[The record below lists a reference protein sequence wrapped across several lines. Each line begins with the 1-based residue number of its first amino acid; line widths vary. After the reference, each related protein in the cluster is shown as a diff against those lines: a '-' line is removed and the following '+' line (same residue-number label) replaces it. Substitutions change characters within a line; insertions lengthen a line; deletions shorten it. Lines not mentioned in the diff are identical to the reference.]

1 MAGTA
6 DDLGASTREAP
17 DSDRGPWLAIVNPA
31 AGGGRCG
38 RKAGGA
44 LDDLRGVLGQSGQ
57 ALEIAVTRHGGDAA
71 SIVREAFAAGARR
84 FVAVGGDGTAFEIV
98 NGLFP
103 EAAAD
108 AQPPVL
114 GFLPLG
120 TGNSFVR
127 DWSRD
132 GLVYGRDALRSGRR
146 RRVDLLRVRHRGGEL
161 WALGVVSLAF
171 PAAVAALV
179 NRRLKP
185 FGKLGY
191 SIGVLTEVA
200 RLARVELRLAI
211 DGGERRSE
219 TVTLLC
225 ACNNRHVGGNMKM
238 APDAV
243 VDDGLLDLVTAG
255 PVGHLELVRTF
266 PRIFAGTH
274 VRHPAVRVRRAR
286 AVELELAGPVD
297 VMIDGESLRLEIE
310 GVEVV
315 PGALSVAL

>member
-1 MAGTA
+1 MA
-6 DDLGASTREAP
+6 LIGAQPAPEA
-17 DSDRGPWLAIVNPA
+17 WLAIVNPA

-38 RKAGGA
+38 RRAAAA
-44 LDDLRGVLGQSGQ
+44 LDAIRDSLDGSGTR
-57 ALEIAVTRHGGDAA
+57 LEAIATRSSGDATRIA
-71 SIVREAFAAGARR
+71 REAFAAGTRH
-84 FVAVGGDGTAFEIV
+84 FLAVGGDGTAFEIL

-108 AQPPVL
+108 PRPPLL

-120 TGNSFVR
+120 TGNSFAR

-132 GLVYGRDALRSGRR
+132 SLSHSREALRSGAR
-146 RRVDLLRVRHRGGEL
+146 RRVDLLRVRHRGGEI
-161 WALGVVSLAF
+161 WALSVVSLGF
-171 PAAVAALV
+171 PAEVAALV

-200 RLARVELRLAI
+200 RLAPHGLRFAI
-211 DGGERRSE
+211 DGGELRTE
-219 TVTLLC
+219 TITLFC
-225 ACNNRHVGGNMKM
+225 ACNNRHVGGDMKM

-243 VDDGLLDLVTAG
+243 IDDGLLDLVTAG
-255 PVGHLELVRTF
+255 LVGRLDLVRTF

-286 AVELELAGPVD
+286 SVELAFTAPGN

-310 GVEVV
+310 CVDVV
-315 PGALSVAL
+315 PAAILVAL